1 MILEIVLIEL
11 AVALLNVAAWL
22 TYRKFKPVVLNYRDR
37 WHSMERSIVELK
49 IDRDKQCEDLAGLW
63 EAERHIVRSGK
74 EVHSRLEGLDNIK
87 RCYGD
92 QIVWNENTSERLTKL
107 EAGHSQTE
115 KPVVKPKNWRGVKAE
130 LGEN

>member
-11 AVALLNVAAWL
+11 AVALLIVSAWL

-49 IDRDKQCEDLAGLW
+49 IDRDRFFRDSVATQKLPVLEVNMARAFDRI
-63 EAERHIVRSGK
+63 EA
-74 EVHSRLEGLDNIK
+74 L
-87 RCYGD
+87 
-92 QIVWNENTSERLTKL
+92 QERLTKL

>member
-11 AVALLNVAAWL
+11 AVALLTLLIVSAWL

-49 IDRDKQCEDLAGLW
+49 IDRDRFRDSVATQKLPVLEVNMARAFDRI
-63 EAERHIVRSGK
+63 EA
-74 EVHSRLEGLDNIK
+74 L
-87 RCYGD
+87 
-92 QIVWNENTSERLTKL
+92 QERLTKL